1 MPDETELVASRLPK
15 DLVAFAIKLGNG
27 NKSEGIRIALEYA
40 RREGHRRPTQEQ
52 INDAIRTLAA
62 AADHDDLPFAEEGD

>member
-15 DLVAFAIKLGNG
+15 ELVAFVLKLGRG
-27 NKSEGIRIALEYA
+27 NKSEGIRMAIEYVM
-40 RREGHRRPTQEQ
+40 REGNAKPTQAQ

-62 AADHDDLPFAEEGD
+62 AAEEEATP